1 MCLSVSDGARECYR
15 RVELESMAL
24 ESLLEFQMKFL
35 EVQILLESK
44 KLKNRKREVP
54 ISKEPF

>member
-1 MCLSVSDGARECYR
+1 MCFSVRDGARECFR
-15 RVELESMAL
+15 FVELESVAL
-24 ESLLEFQMKFL
+24 KSLLDFQNKFL

>member
-1 MCLSVSDGARECYR
+1 MSVRDGARECFR
-15 RVELESMAL
+15 FVELESMAL
-24 ESLLEFQMKFL
+24 ESLSKFENKFL

>member
-1 MCLSVSDGARECYR
+1 MCLSVRGGAWECFR
-15 RVELESMAL
+15 FVELESMAL
-24 ESLLEFQMKFL
+24 ESLSEFQNKFL

>member
-1 MCLSVSDGARECYR
+1 MCLSDTDGAREYCR
-15 RVELESMAL
+15 FVELESMAL
-24 ESLLEFQMKFL
+24 ESLSEFQNKFL
-35 EVQILLESK
+35 EVQVLLESK